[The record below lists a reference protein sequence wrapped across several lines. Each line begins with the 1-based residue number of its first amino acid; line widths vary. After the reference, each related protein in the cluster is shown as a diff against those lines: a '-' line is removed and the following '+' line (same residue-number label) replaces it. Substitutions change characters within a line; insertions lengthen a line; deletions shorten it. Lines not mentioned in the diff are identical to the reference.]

1 MITFIAVDAFDL
13 VDLEHY
19 DLPVAFDLLN
29 MGAENMKLDYKF
41 AVQLTQEILILELV
55 HRSWFFKFD
64 RNIFGLNVESVE
76 LRPG

>member
-1 MITFIAVDAFDL
+1 MQVMITFIAVDAFDL

-55 HRSWFFKFD
+55 HR
-64 RNIFGLNVESVE
+64 
-76 LRPG
+76 